1 MNIHQKK
8 QSKLNVPKNW
18 QLFVGETPKSPLKFE
33 LFKFQGT
40 HIQVWGGKT
49 TEGFTTSNH
58 HAVDDV

>member
-1 MNIHQKK
+1 MYLKIDNCLWVKHRNPPQIK
-8 QSKLNVPKNW
+8 
-18 QLFVGETPKSPLKFE
+18 LKFE

-58 HAVDDV
+58 HEVDDV

>member
-18 QLFVGETPKSPLKFE
+18 QLFVGETPKSPQIKLKFE

-40 HIQVWGGKT
+40 HIQV
-49 TEGFTTSNH
+49 
-58 HAVDDV
+58 